1 MFLYILNM
9 DKEKMIKIGIA
20 TSIERIKQ
28 HLRTYN
34 NLIDLEESYIV
45 TAKDDNTIRMLER
58 QFLNDYKEF
67 AIDNIKFSN
76 LDGATELRRIEI
88 LKDIL
93 EDIQYKSNKL
103 KLKDIKI
110 KKGIIIENKTQS
122 RSNNKVNNNKKK
134 INITNMDHLLNI
146 GQIEAFI
153 RRLKKYKDNI
163 VSIHY
168 SNENVVERI
177 NFEFKDENEY
187 EGIGVIS
194 LHAQKGGCNLINYE
208 EHFLDDDSIILELYI
223 NSKNKNGHKKDGL
236 NYYTNMFFDNIQEVL
251 KSVCV

>member
-20 TSIERIKQ
+20 TGIERIKQ

-34 NLIDLEESYIV
+34 GLIDLKESYVV
-45 TAKDDNTIRMLER
+45 TAKEDNTIRMLER

-76 LDGATELRRIEI
+76 LDGATELRKIQI
-88 LKDIL
+88 LTDIL
-93 EDIQYKSNKL
+93 DDIQYKSSKL

-110 KKGIIIENKTQS
+110 KKGIIIESKTQS
-122 RSNNKVNNNKKK
+122 RFNNRVNKTKKK

-146 GQIEAFI
+146 GQIETFM

-163 VSIHY
+163 VSIH
-168 SNENVVERI
+168 
-177 NFEFKDENEY
+177 
-187 EGIGVIS
+187 
-194 LHAQKGGCNLINYE
+194 
-208 EHFLDDDSIILELYI
+208 
-223 NSKNKNGHKKDGL
+223 
-236 NYYTNMFFDNIQEVL
+236 
-251 KSVCV
+251 